1 MFASFTVLELI
12 LCYSRVFCTHAVGYK
27 LEETSG
33 SASEAST
40 YDKITLR
47 SFTIAGG
54 APNVHGRCFIEVLIT
69 QKEI

>member
-1 MFASFTVLELI
+1 MFVSFTVLKSV

-33 SASEAST
+33 SASDDTT
-40 YDKITLR
+40 YDKITLH

-54 APNVHGRCFIEVLIT
+54 APGVLGRCFIEVLIN
-69 QKEI
+69 